1 MNGLWKGARGGGQR
15 DGARGWGKGG
25 GVRGWNLYLNKIFHK
40 TGIIISD

>member
-25 GVRGWNLYLNKIFHK
+25 GVRGWNLYLNEIFHK
-40 TGIIISD
+40 TGIVISD